1 MQKKLTQKAKAAR
14 YDILMEELQN
24 LVTNLTDMAT
34 DIDNIENRA
43 DVKEARESLDNIHSY
58 HAYLAGILK
67 AQGYGIRI
75 KLISAENTLRYYN
88 DPQYNG

>member
-1 MQKKLTQKAKAAR
+1 
-14 YDILMEELQN
+14 
-24 LVTNLTDMAT
+24 MAT
-34 DIDNIENRA
+34 DIDNIEQRE
-43 DVKEARESLDNIHSY
+43 DVKEARESFYNTHSY